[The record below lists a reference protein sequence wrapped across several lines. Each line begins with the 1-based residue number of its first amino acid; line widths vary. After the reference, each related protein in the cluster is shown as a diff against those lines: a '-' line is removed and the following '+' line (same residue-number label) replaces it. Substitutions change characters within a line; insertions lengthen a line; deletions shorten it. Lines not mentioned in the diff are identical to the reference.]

1 MGTCSGSSDMQPW
14 RSRQM
19 QATHTPTRLLS
30 AWHRRASSSTA
41 SHAPARGASW
51 ERDTP
56 RVRTGGDFCNG
67 DIHGHEECST
77 DKRQTAYPSEL
88 LDATKYPHHAINL
101 LLQPSGPVLHTARDR
116 EEERRRKREKERERK
131 CQSPATQQISQ
142 VMKGQ
147 GGSQRPRLCSLLC
160 SCSTR
165 HRQYREHVAPEGD
178 GWGKMQ
184 AQGSK
189 TIYAQGNTER
199 KRKKSYKRN
208 CNFLFPPSYT
218 NSCGS

>member
-1 MGTCSGSSDMQPW
+1 MQPW

-56 RVRTGGDFCNG
+56 RVLTGGDFCNG

-101 LLQPSGPVLHTARDR
+101 LLQAPGPVLHPVCR
-116 EEERRRKREKERERK
+116 EERGVRRTCLALEQPCPGHLGVTHSGCPFKTQFSLEEKQRLGTK
-131 CQSPATQQISQ
+131 ACACFPLKSGPGGPGSSHILLDS
-142 VMKGQ
+142 Q
-147 GGSQRPRLCSLLC
+147 GGEWIIL
-160 SCSTR
+160 
-165 HRQYREHVAPEGD
+165 
-178 GWGKMQ
+178 
-184 AQGSK
+184 
-189 TIYAQGNTER
+189 
-199 KRKKSYKRN
+199 
-208 CNFLFPPSYT
+208 
-218 NSCGS
+218 

>member
-1 MGTCSGSSDMQPW
+1 MPYRNMGTCSGSSDMQPW

-56 RVRTGGDFCNG
+56 RVLTGGDFCNG

-116 EEERRRKREKERERK
+116 EEERRVPRSQPLASR
-131 CQSPATQQISQ
+131 PPTQFS
-142 VMKGQ
+142 
-147 GGSQRPRLCSLLC
+147 GSCWNAVAMALPRPHPR
-160 SCSTR
+160 
-165 HRQYREHVAPEGD
+165 G
-178 GWGKMQ
+178 
-184 AQGSK
+184 
-189 TIYAQGNTER
+189 
-199 KRKKSYKRN
+199 
-208 CNFLFPPSYT
+208 PPSRT
-218 NSCGS
+218 RPLHQHSPSAGTRGQPGLPPADQQQAG